1 MIWATH
7 ASSLVGLL
15 ALSCYASL
23 VLLVLV
29 AAAGAPL
36 PTGALF
42 IALGTLSVQPHGPNF
57 LALGL
62 LGTAAGVSGDLLDY
76 ALGRMGRPV
85 LYTRLLRPLL
95 RFSGIGIKD
104 ANKALGG
111 SRGMMI
117 FLTKFTLTPLASPL
131 SILAGAGRAPLARFL
146 VWDAP
151 GDAVAVIGNL
161 AIGRW
166 LGPGLITHSPHAAA
180 FWGVLAFAGV
190 APGLVFLVVL
200 WFRTSRRRRHVQIG
214 SGAPGCGLHLAAS
227 NAIAYHE
234 SASAAAQSSIE
245 ADRAEPCAP
254 LPRASLENSRSRAG
268 GDARIER

>member
-1 MIWATH
+1 MMGWTTH
-7 ASSLVGLL
+7 AASLMGLL
-15 ALSCYASL
+15 TPLCYASL
-23 VLLVLV
+23 VVVVLV

-42 IALGTLSVQPHGPNF
+42 LGLGALSAQPHGPNF

-62 LGTAAGVSGDLLDY
+62 LGTVAAVSGDLLDY
-76 ALGRMGRPV
+76 VLGRMGRPM

-95 RFSGIGIKD
+95 KFSRIGIED
-104 ANKALGG
+104 ASMTLGRG
-111 SRGMMI
+111 RGMMI

-131 SILAGAGRAPLARFL
+131 SILAGAGRAPLATFL
-146 VWDAP
+146 VWDAS

-166 LGPGLITHSPHAAA
+166 VGSGLITHSPFAAA

-200 WFRTSRRRRHVQIG
+200 WFRTAHCRRHVQIG
-214 SGAPGCGLHLAAS
+214 SGAPGRSRHLAVS
-227 NAIAYHE
+227 NSITYHE
-234 SASAAAQSSIE
+234 SSTE

-254 LPRASLENSRSRAG
+254 LPG
-268 GDARIER
+268 ARRHPYTGRHSG